1 MIATFVSLFVMNSA
15 QPALL
20 YLVPFTLIPL
30 FIVSYFAGD
39 FSDMWQ
45 GDFHTEERKEI
56 AVEANGETGDLHG
69 SSEELNRQ
77 ESNEAK

>member
-1 MIATFVSLFVMNSA
+1 MSFLCETNINKIKIRF
-15 QPALL
+15 Q
-20 YLVPFTLIPL
+20 
-30 FIVSYFAGD
+30 
-39 FSDMWQ
+39 
-45 GDFHTEERKEI
+45 TEERKEI